1 MSGESWSCFAQV
13 PFGLIDPERSLTL
26 NWLRPRPTVEGFRL
40 SSADVDER
48 RYERIVKVQ
57 RIAVAAIA
65 VFGVSG
71 LLTYIG
77 GVAAEPSF
85 PVDANLLFT
94 AILFSLGLAALT
106 TIWTALEIIE
116 YRRAEPRR
124 EAHRAAVAEFAQVD
138 AWRAAR
144 CEPKFWSANLNAQG
158 FELEAAELLA
168 GVFGTGQVA
177 LARATDDYGVDILA
191 CAAGQRIV
199 ARCRQSDGRVG
210 AAEVRELAGAKSFFA
225 ADQAIMISLEGPFD
239 ESEQTNR
246 TAERV
251 GLTFWNADAIVG
263 WAQRL
268 RKAA

>member
-40 SSADVDER
+40 SNADVDER

-57 RIAVAAIA
+57 RIALVAIA
-65 VFGVSG
+65 VLAVIG

-77 GVAAEPSF
+77 EVAVDLDI
-85 PVDANLLFT
+85 PVDANLLLT
-94 AILFSLGLAALT
+94 GLAFLLGVT
-106 TIWTALEIIE
+106 VIWTALEIIE

-144 CEPKFWSANLNAQG
+144 CEPKFWTANLNAQG

-177 LARATDDYGVDILA
+177 LARAMDDYGVDILA

-199 ARCRQSDGRVG
+199 ARCRQSDRRVG
-210 AAEVRELAGAKSFFA
+210 AAEVRELAGAKAFFA
-225 ADQAIMISLEGPFD
+225 ADQAIMISLEGPVD

>member
-26 NWLRPRPTVEGFRL
+26 NWLRPRPTVAGFRL
-40 SSADVDER
+40 SNADVDER
-48 RYERIVKVQ
+48 RYERIVKMQ
-57 RIAVAAIA
+57 RIALAAIA
-65 VFGVSG
+65 VLAAIG
-71 LLTYIG
+71 LAIYIG
-77 GVAAEPSF
+77 GVAVDLDI
-85 PVDANLLFT
+85 PVDANLVL
-94 AILFSLGLAALT
+94 AGLAFLFGLT
-106 TIWTALEIIE
+106 VIWTALEIMQ
-116 YRRAEPRR
+116 YQRAEPRR
-124 EAHRAAVAEFAQVD
+124 EAHRAAVAEFEQVD

-144 CEPKFWSANLNAQG
+144 CERKFWSANLNAQG

-177 LARATDDYGVDILA
+177 LARASDDYGVDILA

-199 ARCRQSDGRVG
+199 ARCRQSDRRVG
-210 AAEVRELAGAKSFFA
+210 AAEVRELAGAKAFFA

-251 GLTFWNADAIVG
+251 GLTFWNAEAIVG